1 MSQRDIMSNNE
12 VSSEFWTRA
21 DEYIEVAN
29 NQSKS
34 ESTGKVG
41 SSLLYAAARFSAF
54 DVASSSSNEKE
65 MRTDKDEAIA
75 FYVEQ
80 FRKMITENMDDYIE
94 NYNSYNP
101 HG

>member
-1 MSQRDIMSNNE
+1 MTDKGI
-12 VSSEFWTRA
+12 SEDFWKRA
-21 DEYIEVAN
+21 DEYIAIAN
-29 NQSKS
+29 AQSKK

-41 SSLLYAAARFSAF
+41 ASLLYAAARFSAF
-54 DVASSSSNEKE
+54 DVASKVEDAQE
-65 MRTDKDEAIA
+65 MKDSKDDAIT

-94 NYNSYNP
+94 SYREYNP

>member
-1 MSQRDIMSNNE
+1 MSENQ
-12 VSSEFWTRA
+12 VSDEFWQRA
-21 DEYIEVAN
+21 DEYIAVAN

-54 DVASSSSNEKE
+54 DVASSSANSEE
-65 MRTDKDEAIA
+65 MKTDKEEAIS

-80 FRKMITENMDDYIE
+80 FRKMITENMDEYIE
-94 NYNSYNP
+94 NYESYNP
-101 HG
+101 RG

>member
-1 MSQRDIMSNNE
+1 MSKSEISD
-12 VSSEFWTRA
+12 EFWQRA
-21 DEYIEVAN
+21 DEYISIAN

-34 ESTGKVG
+34 ESSGKVG

-54 DVASSSSNEKE
+54 DVATSSASAEE
-65 MRTDKDEAIA
+65 MKTEKDEAIS

-80 FRKMITENMDDYIE
+80 FRKMITENMDEYIA
-94 NYNSYNP
+94 NYESYNP